1 MDLKQLRVFVM
12 VARHGSLTRAA
23 EAIHLTQSALSLQL
37 KSLQESVGTPL
48 FRRTPRG
55 MELLPAGQRLLRHA
69 EAVLAASA
77 EFEAEAARLSQQIA
91 GSLRLGTILDPDF
104 LRLGALL
111 GLMLERYPAIHT
123 DLSYG
128 VSGAVLA
135 QIENAQL
142 DVGFYLGRP
151 TNRRLHCTALTS
163 FRYCIAA
170 PRDWRARVADADW
183 AQLVQLPWIWTPP
196 ESVHHRL
203 LAERFAALGVTPKIV
218 AQVDVESSM
227 LDLVRA
233 GVGLSLVR
241 ESIAQQECAAQ
252 RIALAPVTLDAELS
266 LVCVARRRA
275 EPAIGA
281 VFTLAAELWRN
292 AAGAARQGGSA

>member
-1 MDLKQLRVFVM
+1 MDHKQLRVFVM

-37 KSLQESVGTPL
+37 KALQESVGTPL

-55 MELLPAGQRLLRHA
+55 MELLPAGQRLLPHA

-77 EFEAEAARLSQQIA
+77 EFDAQAARLSQQIA
-91 GSLRLGTILDPDF
+91 GTLRLGTILDPDF

-111 GLMLERYPAIHT
+111 GLMRERHPAIHT

-135 QIENAQL
+135 QIEKAQL
-142 DVGFYLGRP
+142 DAGFYLGRP
-151 TNRRLHCTALTS
+151 TDKRLHCATLTS
-163 FRYCIAA
+163 FRYCVAA
-170 PRDWRARVADADW
+170 PHDWHARVADADW

-203 LAERFAALGVTPKIV
+203 LSERFAAQGATPKIA
-218 AQVDVESSM
+218 AQADVESSM

-241 ESIAQQECAAQ
+241 ESIARREAQ
-252 RIALAPVTLDAELS
+252 AGRIALAPVTLDAELS
-266 LVCVARRRA
+266 LLCITRRRA
-275 EPAIGA
+275 EPAISA
-281 VFTLAAELWRN
+281 VFALVAELWC
-292 AAGAARQGGSA
+292 